1 MLLQRLLAFAVFARL
16 NDMPKRA
23 THTFESEKDGLKDAD
38 LNVFYCLCCGESVL
52 ILGPGVELTAL
63 PRRKTDGAYA
73 LERPGTVF
81 KLNTKEG
88 ETKLLRREKGYERQ
102 YRFNCWNCDVQ
113 VGYRC
118 EPEKEAR
125 LTYILHDALG
135 AQADLYLQLY
145 KVPPCIQAT
154 GPESVRVA
162 MEVSAGQPKMAVT
175 GVTNGEVA
183 IAVTAPAREGLA
195 NAEVLEHMARVLG
208 VPRTQLQL
216 SRGWSQKSKFLMV
229 SGISAV
235 DVFKKIRG
243 SVETDLLPLGMR
255 ESAAAATGGGGGDE
269 MGPAATA
276 GAASG
281 VARRQWEEGEELDD
295 LAAAPSI
302 KEQRFR
308 D

>member
-1 MLLQRLLAFAVFARL
+1 
-16 NDMPKRA
+16 MPKRA

-102 YRFNCWNCDVQ
+102 YRINCWNCDVQ

-118 EPEKEAR
+118 EPEKECR
-125 LTYILHDALG
+125 LTYLLHDALG

-145 KVPPCIQAT
+145 QVPPCIQAT
-154 GPESVRVA
+154 GETSVRVA
-162 MEVSAGQPKMAVT
+162 MEVSANQPKNAVT
-175 GVTNGEVA
+175 GVSNGEVA
-183 IAVTAPAREGLA
+183 IAVTAPSREGLA
-195 NAEVLEHMARVLG
+195 NAEVIEHMARILEIA
-208 VPRTQLQL
+208 RQQLQL

-229 SGISAV
+229 SGMSAV

-243 SVETDLLPLGMR
+243 SVETDLLPLGSA
-255 ESAAAATGGGGGDE
+255 EATGAGPSAAAGGGGDE

>member
-1 MLLQRLLAFAVFARL
+1 
-16 NDMPKRA
+16 
-23 THTFESEKDGLKDAD
+23 
-38 LNVFYCLCCGESVL
+38 
-52 ILGPGVELTAL
+52 
-63 PRRKTDGAYA
+63 
-73 LERPGTVF
+73 
-81 KLNTKEG
+81 
-88 ETKLLRREKGYERQ
+88 
-102 YRFNCWNCDVQ
+102 
-113 VGYRC
+113 
-118 EPEKEAR
+118 
-125 LTYILHDALG
+125 
-135 AQADLYLQLY
+135 
-145 KVPPCIQAT
+145 
-154 GPESVRVA
+154 
-162 MEVSAGQPKMAVT
+162 
-175 GVTNGEVA
+175 
-183 IAVTAPAREGLA
+183 
-195 NAEVLEHMARVLG
+195 
-208 VPRTQLQL
+208 
-216 SRGWSQKSKFLMV
+216 MV

>member
-1 MLLQRLLAFAVFARL
+1 
-16 NDMPKRA
+16 
-23 THTFESEKDGLKDAD
+23 
-38 LNVFYCLCCGESVL
+38 
-52 ILGPGVELTAL
+52 
-63 PRRKTDGAYA
+63 
-73 LERPGTVF
+73 
-81 KLNTKEG
+81 
-88 ETKLLRREKGYERQ
+88 
-102 YRFNCWNCDVQ
+102 
-113 VGYRC
+113 
-118 EPEKEAR
+118 
-125 LTYILHDALG
+125 
-135 AQADLYLQLY
+135 
-145 KVPPCIQAT
+145 
-154 GPESVRVA
+154 

>member
-1 MLLQRLLAFAVFARL
+1 
-16 NDMPKRA
+16 MPKRA

-183 IAVTAPAREGLA
+183 IAVTAPAREGLEEDGTLA
-195 NAEVLEHMARVLG
+195 
-208 VPRTQLQL
+208 
-216 SRGWSQKSKFLMV
+216 
-229 SGISAV
+229 
-235 DVFKKIRG
+235 
-243 SVETDLLPLGMR
+243 
-255 ESAAAATGGGGGDE
+255 SAAPGSMPGVDRLN
-269 MGPAATA
+269 TA
-276 GAASG
+276 VKSL
-281 VARRQWEEGEELDD
+281 Q
-295 LAAAPSI
+295 
-302 KEQRFR
+302 F
-308 D
+308 

>member
-1 MLLQRLLAFAVFARL
+1 
-16 NDMPKRA
+16 
-23 THTFESEKDGLKDAD
+23 
-38 LNVFYCLCCGESVL
+38 
-52 ILGPGVELTAL
+52 
-63 PRRKTDGAYA
+63 
-73 LERPGTVF
+73 
-81 KLNTKEG
+81 
-88 ETKLLRREKGYERQ
+88 
-102 YRFNCWNCDVQ
+102 
-113 VGYRC
+113 
-118 EPEKEAR
+118 
-125 LTYILHDALG
+125 
-135 AQADLYLQLY
+135 
-145 KVPPCIQAT
+145 
-154 GPESVRVA
+154 
-162 MEVSAGQPKMAVT
+162 
-175 GVTNGEVA
+175 
-183 IAVTAPAREGLA
+183 
-195 NAEVLEHMARVLG
+195 MARVLG